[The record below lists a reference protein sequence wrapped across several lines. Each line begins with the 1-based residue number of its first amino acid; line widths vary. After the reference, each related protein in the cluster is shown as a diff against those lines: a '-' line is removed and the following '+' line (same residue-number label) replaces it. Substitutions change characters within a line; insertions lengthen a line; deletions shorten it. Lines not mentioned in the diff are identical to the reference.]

1 MDRAT
6 LKERVRLGEDSRRE
20 FKSIAASDFRIKG
33 PTIAKA
39 VAALANSGGGEVYVG
54 VEDDGTASGIGSL
67 QQADALMRHVSQVC
81 QDVVQPG
88 LTCRMTKEDL
98 DGTAI
103 LIVEVPAFAPDR
115 PFSANGKYYV
125 RDANRSREATRSE
138 LSRLFQSIDH
148 NFDEEPVAEATLDD
162 LDLRLAHEILGK
174 LYDAPSEDQT
184 AHYLRA
190 LKCLDE
196 EKTPTV
202 AGLLF
207 FGREPQRWLLD
218 AYVTTARIAG
228 TQLTPDA
235 EDRQT
240 IGGPLTEQIEKT
252 RDFLARHVPRPH
264 RVEGWDGVDEPAIA
278 DAVLREAVLNAVA
291 HRDYRVAS
299 QIRIFVYDDRLEVIN
314 PGALLNRLTL
324 ENIRVGGISQRRNPT
339 IASLLMRLQGRESF
353 GAGIPAMFAWM
364 RQHGRP
370 EPEIG
375 LEGGHFRLVLRF
387 AADDG

>member
-1 MDRAT
+1 M
-6 LKERVRLGEDSRRE
+6 RLGEDSRRE

-39 VAALANSGGGEVYVG
+39 VAALANSGGGEIFVG
-54 VEDDGTASGIGSL
+54 VEDDGTTSGIGSL
-67 QQADALMRHVSQVC
+67 QQSDALMRHISQVC

-88 LTCRMTKEDL
+88 LMCKMTKEDI

-148 NFDEEPVAEATLDD
+148 NFDEESVAEATLND
-162 LDLRLAHEILGK
+162 LDLRLAHQIFGK
-174 LYDAPSEDQT
+174 LYHAPSEDQT
-184 AHYLRA
+184 VRYLRA
-190 LKCLDE
+190 LKCLDDE
-196 EKTPTV
+196 EVPTV
-202 AGLLF
+202 TGLLF
-207 FGREPQRWLLD
+207 FSREPQRWLLD
-218 AYVTTARIAG
+218 AYVSAARIAG
-228 TQLTPDA
+228 TQLKRDA
-235 EDRQT
+235 EDLQRL
-240 IGGPLTEQIEKT
+240 GGPLTEQIDKA

-264 RVEGWDGVDEPAIA
+264 RVEGWEGVDEPAIG

-299 QIRIFVYDDRLEVIN
+299 QIRIFVFDDRLEVIN
-314 PGALLNRLTL
+314 PGTLLNQLTL

-339 IASLLMRLQGRESF
+339 IASILMRLQGRESF
-353 GAGIPAMFAWM
+353 GAGIPAMFEWM
-364 RQHGRP
+364 SQHGRP
-370 EPEIG
+370 APEID

-387 AADDG
+387 PAENA